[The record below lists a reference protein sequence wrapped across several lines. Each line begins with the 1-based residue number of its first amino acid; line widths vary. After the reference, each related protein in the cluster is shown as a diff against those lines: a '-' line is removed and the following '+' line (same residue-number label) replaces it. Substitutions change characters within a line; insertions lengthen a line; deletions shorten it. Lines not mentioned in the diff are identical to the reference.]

1 MRKMKNKFRQF
12 ADRFGRKVE
21 IDTFESFLMQMNSS
35 GELTFKG
42 CTNVMH
48 CTENK
53 ICLNCSYGIVNIIGM
68 QLNVPRY
75 SSDET
80 SVSGTIAELHFIWRD

>member
-1 MRKMKNKFRQF
+1 MILKKNKLRRFR
-12 ADRFGRKVE
+12 DRFGRKVE

-42 CTNVMH
+42 CTDIMEF
-48 CTENK
+48 TQSD
-53 ICLNCSYGIVNIIGM
+53 ITLNCSYGIVNIIGL
-68 QLNVPRY
+68 QLMVPKY

-80 SVSGTIAELHFIWRD
+80 TVSGKIAELHFIWRD

>member
-1 MRKMKNKFRQF
+1 MRDKKNKLRQF
-12 ADRFGRKVE
+12 ADRCGRKVE

-35 GELTFKG
+35 GEFTFKG
-42 CTNVMH
+42 CTNILH

-68 QLNVPRY
+68 QLNVPLY

-80 SVSGTIAELHFIWRD
+80 SVSGRIAELHFIWRD